1 MAVRWK
7 SAISLQFVVAS
18 GVRQGSSLS
27 PALFTV
33 FINAF
38 VNLRE
43 CKIGCCVKYTYIGC
57 LMYADD
63 LILLSASVNG
73 LQTMSKCC
81 ISTSKELILNFNCCK
96 SSCTAIGQG
105 SSYVISDM
113 QLGFSNISWS
123 SSFKY
128 LEVIFIGGKNLS
140 VDINIVERKF
150 YSACNCILG
159 KTCSLNEIMR
169 LNLQESFCLLV

>member
-1 MAVRWK
+1 MVIRWK

-33 FINAF
+33 FNNAF
-38 VNLRE
+38 IVNLRE
-43 CKIGCCVKYTYIGC
+43 FKIGCFVNYTYIGC

-63 LILLSASVNG
+63 LILLSVSVNG
-73 LQTMSKCC
+73 LQTMLNCC
-81 ISTSKELILNFNCCK
+81 ISTSKELILNCNCCK

-113 QLGFSNISWS
+113 QLGFSNISLT
-123 SSFKY
+123 SSFEY
-128 LEVIFIGGKNLS
+128 LGVTIIGGKNLS
-140 VDINIVERKF
+140 SK
-150 YSACNCILG
+150 
-159 KTCSLNEIMR
+159 
-169 LNLQESFCLLV
+169 

>member
-1 MAVRWK
+1 ML
-7 SAISLQFVVAS
+7 LQFVVAS

-27 PALFTV
+27 PALITV

-38 VNLRE
+38 IVNLRE
-43 CKIGCCVKYTYIGC
+43 FKIGCCVYYTYIGC
-57 LMYADD
+57 LMYADN
-63 LILLSASVNG
+63 LILLFAFVNG
-73 LQTMSKCC
+73 LQTMINCC

-113 QLGFSNISWS
+113 QLGFSNISLS

-128 LEVIFIGGKNLS
+128 LGVTFIGGKNLS
-140 VDINIVERKF
+140 VDINIVKRKF
-150 YSACNCILG
+150 NSA
-159 KTCSLNEIMR
+159 
-169 LNLQESFCLLV
+169 